1 MLNVLVKKDQVVKK
15 GEPLVVTEAMK
26 METTIK
32 APFDGKVTHI
42 YVKDGDVLASQDLH
56 VLSSQRYCCHSIFSA
71 LVITCI
77 GRPKSALKARF
88 DTPI

>member
-1 MLNVLVKKDQVVKK
+1 MIRVKKLRLNVLVKKDQVVKK

-42 YVKDGDVLASQDLH
+42 YVKDGDVLASQDLLLELEP
-56 VLSSQRYCCHSIFSA
+56 V
-71 LVITCI
+71 
-77 GRPKSALKARF
+77 K
-88 DTPI
+88 